1 METHSTS
8 PTFPATPLSLQ
19 QIAGKAMDIRKDI
32 IEMLLAAGSGHSA
45 GSLGLADVFAAL
57 YFRVLHH
64 RPKQPW
70 WDDRDRLVLSAGHV
84 CPVLYAALAESGYFP
99 AAQLKTLRKLGSKL
113 QGHPIVRE
121 LPGVENTSGSLG
133 QGFSVACGMAFGARI
148 RDKKHH
154 IFCVMGD
161 GEQQEGQV
169 WESYWFAGAHHLNN
183 LTVLIDRNNI
193 QSEGFTED
201 IAPLEPFKAK
211 LEAFN
216 WHVLEIDGN
225 NVGAVVDACGE
236 ARAIAEKPVAILC
249 HTIPGKDVDFMEG
262 NFHWHAKSPDKAQ
275 ALKALRELRSLKGKL
290 EIA

>member
-1 METHSTS
+1 MDSR
-8 PTFPATPLSLQ
+8 PTQPYSLQ
-19 QIAGKAMDIRKDI
+19 QIAEKAIDIRKDI

-57 YFRVLHH
+57 YFRVLQH

-70 WDDRDRLVLSAGHV
+70 WDDRDRFVLSAGHV
-84 CPVLYAALAESGYFP
+84 CPVLYASLAEAGYFP
-99 AAQLKTLRKLGSKL
+99 KDQLKTLRKFGSKL
-113 QGHPIVRE
+113 QGHPIVHE
-121 LPGVENTSGSLG
+121 LPGIENTSGSLG
-133 QGFSVACGMAFGARI
+133 QGFSVACGMALGAKI
-148 RDKKHH
+148 RNKDHH

-169 WESYWFAGAHHLNN
+169 WESYWFAGNHRLNN

-201 IAPLEPFKAK
+201 IAPLEPLKAK
-211 LEAFN
+211 LEASN

-225 NVGAVVDACGE
+225 NAAAVIGACAE
-236 ARAIAEKPVAILC
+236 ARAILEKPVAIIC

-262 NFHWHAKSPDKAQ
+262 NFAWHAKSPDKAQ
-275 ALKALRELRSLKGKL
+275 ALAALKELRTLKGQL
-290 EIA
+290 ESA